1 MFRPLGAGWYNQD
14 GWNWNSASTP
24 GIMKA
29 GYAETRANRGVA
41 FTKRASI
48 RIRVRT
54 QTLLHFGILS
64 AIPVNDEMEFTG
76 ENGPYRR
83 VESAHSDGNIA
94 RWLAQTDA
102 LAPFQG
108 QDSQYLRRG
117 MFGWLTATRR
127 SVAVLKS
134 ER

>member
-1 MFRPLGAGWYNQD
+1 ME
-14 GWNWNSASTP
+14 
-24 GIMKA
+24 I
-29 GYAETRANRGVA
+29 TRE
-41 FTKRASI
+41 
-48 RIRVRT
+48 
-54 QTLLHFGILS
+54 H
-64 AIPVNDEMEFTG
+64 
-76 ENGPYRR
+76 GPYRR
-83 VESAHSDGNIA
+83 VESAGNIA